1 MLTAEQPFEYHR
13 DWPSFPFR
21 NLDSPNAPKDIVCK
35 SGRSTGVTNGSVN
48 SPIEAHIVHE
58 VDIRS
63 PTGSKTIITWEHAIA
78 NIGPIPFSLP
88 GDSGS
93 FVCNTTQRVVGMI
106 FGGSDRTGTS
116 YYTPI
121 GDIFA
126 DIKRVT
132 GARDVRIF
140 EG

>member
-1 MLTAEQPFEYHR
+1 M
-13 DWPSFPFR
+13 
-21 NLDSPNAPKDIVCK
+21 
-35 SGRSTGVTNGSVN
+35 N
-48 SPIEAHIVHE
+48 SLIDAHIVHK
-58 VDIRS
+58 VDIRNL
-63 PTGSKTIITWEHAIA
+63 TGAKTITTFEYGVANTKQIA
-78 NIGPIPFSLP
+78 FSLP

-93 FVCNTTQRVVGMI
+93 FVCNTTQRVVGMVI
-106 FGGSDRTGTS
+106 RGYDRTRTS

-121 GDIFA
+121 EDIFA